1 MDLEGGDEVPYPTS
15 WTFELD
21 ERTTHMSL
29 VSAEDFAGLVF
40 ATPASVDEV
49 ISGCAR
55 TAATPPDVASLLSL
69 AHKLLRTSVVHY
81 EFAALAAEK
90 SLQALERAVR
100 LRLGV
105 GGRPPF
111 KRLVEILG
119 EQVAL
124 SDEDKELLD
133 AGRQLRNF
141 FAHPATAPA
150 LPLVMVI
157 GVLATSYR
165 LVAVLF
171 PDGADS

>member
-1 MDLEGGDEVPYPTS
+1 MPYPTS
-15 WTFELD
+15 WTFDLD

-29 VSAEDFAGLVF
+29 VAAEDFAGLVF

-49 ISGCAR
+49 VSGFAR
-55 TAATPPDVASLLSL
+55 TAATPPEVTSLLSL
-69 AHKLLRTSVVHY
+69 AHKLLRTSVIHY
-81 EFAALAAEK
+81 EFAALAAAN

-105 GGRPPF
+105 EGRPPF
-111 KRLVEILG
+111 RQLVEILG

-124 SDEDKELLD
+124 SDEDTEVLD

-150 LPLVMVI
+150 LPLVVVVGM
-157 GVLATSYR
+157 LATSYR

-171 PDGADS
+171 PDDA